1 MTARRFT
8 RVLCATNPEGSAEAA
23 RRLVE
28 LARSREADALA
39 VVGGLGAAGPDAMRA
54 VFRSLGTADLP
65 TYWVPGPSDAPAAD
79 YLREAYNAEVAFP
92 SLHGVHGTVA
102 FSPGRHVI
110 FAGLGGEVSDDPDEP
125 REETERLR
133 YPRWEAE
140 YRLKVLRELGDHQ
153 LVLLFATPPLHKR
166 EDGSGSEAV
175 AELALTY
182 RARLVV
188 CGGSPSVRTLGR
200 TQVVSP
206 GDLGDGHY
214 AMADLHTGEAELE
227 HALPEHADRR

>member
-1 MTARRFT
+1 MTDRHRRFT
-8 RVLCATNPEGSAEAA
+8 RVLCATGPGGSAEAA
-23 RRLVE
+23 ERLVE
-28 LARSREADALA
+28 LTRSREADALA
-39 VVGGLGAAGPDAMRA
+39 VVGGLGAGGPEALRG
-54 VFRSLGTADLP
+54 VFRSLGSGERP

-102 FSPGRHVI
+102 FSPDRHVI
-110 FAGLGGEVSDDPDEP
+110 FAGLGGEVSDEPDEP

-140 YRLKVLRELGDHQ
+140 YRLKLLRELDEHQ
-153 LVLLFATPPLHKR
+153 VALLFWTAPLHKR
-166 EDGSGSEAV
+166 EDGFGSEAV

-188 CGGSPSVRTLGR
+188 CGGPPQVRTLGR
-200 TQVVSP
+200 TLVVSP
-206 GDLGDGHY
+206 GSFGDGRY
-214 AMADLHTGEAELE
+214 AMADLHTGEAEL
-227 HALPEHADRR
+227 AQGTAVRS